1 MLCPECGKSF
11 PKKDNLKRHIAQ
23 THKGEKL
30 NLCTICGKSFG
41 EKGHLKK
48 HISEVH
54 ESIRPYKCP
63 FCERRCARKLQV
75 VVHAKS
81 KHQTTLS
88 DEEIIEVKG
97 QEISEGNCGVFNF
110 PKNQHFFPLICTLA
124 SKKGSNKK
132 TTSH

>member
-1 MLCPECGKSF
+1 M
-11 PKKDNLKRHIAQ
+11 
-23 THKGEKL
+23 

-54 ESIRPYKCP
+54 ESIRPFKCP

-75 VVHAKS
+75 IVHAKS

-97 QEISEGNCGVFNF
+97 QEISEGNCGVFNI
-110 PKNQHFFPLICTLA
+110 PNNQQIFFPNFCPSI
-124 SKKGSNKK
+124 
-132 TTSH
+132 

>member
-1 MLCPECGKSF
+1 MIYILCEKARTVLCPECGKSF

-54 ESIRPYKCP
+54 ESIRPFKCP

-97 QEISEGNCGVFNF
+97 QEISEENCYVFNF
-110 PKNQHFFPLICTLA
+110 Q
-124 SKKGSNKK
+124 KK
-132 TTSH
+132 TQKVFCNFYPSI